1 MLYTRDDVVFP
12 TLAKPRRTGTINGMA
27 TRKVTL
33 SLDAAAWSFAE
44 QAAARAGMSPSAWI
58 SKAARREAVR
68 TGVGPVPEVAALAAA
83 DEAELTTAEEELR
96 AQG

>member
-1 MLYTRDDVVFP
+1 MNDLVTR
-12 TLAKPRRTGTINGMA
+12 GTINGMA

-33 SLDAAAWSFAE
+33 SLDSASWAYAE

-58 SKAARREAVR
+58 SRAARREALR
-68 TGVGPVPEVAALAAA
+68 TGCGPVPDPAEFATS
-83 DEAELTTAEEELR
+83 DEAELAAAEKAMR

>member
-1 MLYTRDDVVFP
+1 
-12 TLAKPRRTGTINGMA
+12 MA

-33 SLDAAAWSFAE
+33 SLDAAAWSYAE

-58 SKAARREAVR
+58 SRAARREAIR
-68 TGVGPVPEVAALAAA
+68 TGCGPMPDQTASAATE
-83 DEAELTTAEEELR
+83 EAELAAAEEELR

>member
-1 MLYTRDDVVFP
+1 
-12 TLAKPRRTGTINGMA
+12 MA

-33 SLDAAAWSFAE
+33 SLDAAAWSYAE

-68 TGVGPVPEVAALAAA
+68 AGVGPVSDVSSEAAADAAELAAA
-83 DEAELTTAEEELR
+83 EEAMR
-96 AQG
+96 ASG

>member
-1 MLYTRDDVVFP
+1 
-12 TLAKPRRTGTINGMA
+12 MA

-33 SLDAAAWSFAE
+33 SLDEAAWSYAE

-58 SKAARREAVR
+58 SRAARREAVR
-68 TGVGPVPEVAALAAA
+68 TGCAPGPDPVQLAAD
-83 DEAELTTAEEELR
+83 DEAERKAAEKELR

>member
-1 MLYTRDDVVFP
+1 
-12 TLAKPRRTGTINGMA
+12 MA

-44 QAAARAGMSPSAWI
+44 QAAQRAGMSPSAWI
-58 SKAARREAVR
+58 SRAARREAVR
-68 TGVGPVPEVAALAAA
+68 TGCGPVPEDPAAVAAAEEAELAAA
-83 DEAELTTAEEELR
+83 EELMR

>member
-1 MLYTRDDVVFP
+1 
-12 TLAKPRRTGTINGMA
+12 MA

-33 SLDAAAWSFAE
+33 SLDVAAWSFAE

-58 SKAARREAVR
+58 SRAARREAVR
-68 TGVGPVPEVAALAAA
+68 TGCGPVPDPADSAIA
-83 DEAELTTAEEELR
+83 DEAERAAAEETMR

>member
-1 MLYTRDDVVFP
+1 
-12 TLAKPRRTGTINGMA
+12 MA

-33 SLDAAAWSFAE
+33 SLDAAAWSYAE

-58 SKAARREAVR
+58 SRAARREAVR
-68 TGVGPVPEVAALAAA
+68 TGCLPAPDPVDMAEADERERAAA
-83 DEAELTTAEEELR
+83 EKELR

>member
-1 MLYTRDDVVFP
+1 
-12 TLAKPRRTGTINGMA
+12 MA

-33 SLDAAAWSFAE
+33 SLDAAAWSYAE

-58 SKAARREAVR
+58 SRAARREAVR
-68 TGVGPVPEVAALAAA
+68 TGCGPAPDPVELAMT
-83 DEAELTTAEEELR
+83 DEAELKAAEEAMR